1 MIELNQKR
9 LIPEKQ
15 IANWL
20 NNIKNTKKH
29 IYEDS
34 IATYIEEANQVGKKL
49 TKKPWSICFII
60 NWCRI
65 MLSKIFY
72 LIILCEKKSS
82 NHLYLFR
89 LLRSNL
95 LVRP

>member
-1 MIELNQKR
+1 MPKLKNVSPFFHIDRQEKMIELNQKR

-49 TKKPWSICFII
+49 KKKP
-60 NWCRI
+60 
-65 MLSKIFY
+65 
-72 LIILCEKKSS
+72 
-82 NHLYLFR
+82 
-89 LLRSNL
+89 
-95 LVRP
+95 